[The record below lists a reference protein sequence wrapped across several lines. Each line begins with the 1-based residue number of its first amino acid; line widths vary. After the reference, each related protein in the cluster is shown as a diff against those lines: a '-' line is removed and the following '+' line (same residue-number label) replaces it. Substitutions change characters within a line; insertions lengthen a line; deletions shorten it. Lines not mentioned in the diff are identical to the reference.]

1 MVTEYM
7 SGAPNNGFLLNTLK
21 TLFRLSR
28 VLLDLWKGILCALL
42 HLFGHPRG
50 TWEFLKL
57 QKDQYYFPE
66 NFRCNLSFYESE
78 NFLIPALSITFL
90 NLKPNMGSAEM

>member
-42 HLFGHPRG
+42 HLFGHPWG

-66 NFRCNLSFYESE
+66 NFWMRFI
-78 NFLIPALSITFL
+78 FLR
-90 NLKPNMGSAEM
+90 K